1 MRLIPKEEKF
11 FDEFEQGTSTL
22 VEAANLL
29 LGLLK
34 DFQDVPRKVAAL
46 KDLEHRV
53 DGLVRETTER
63 MNKTF
68 ITPFDREDIHT
79 LISQIDDV
87 ADFIEGAAD
96 RILLYRV
103 QASRPEAVALAEI
116 IVQATAA
123 AHEAVVKLR
132 HMRGAEDL
140 LRLCGDIKRLEE
152 AGDRVHREAVA
163 QLFEKEKDPINLI
176 KWKEIFEN
184 LEEAIDRCEDMA
196 EEIEGIALKNA
207 S

>member
-11 FDEFEQGTSTL
+11 FDQFEQGTSTL
-22 VEAANLL
+22 VEAATLL

-34 DFQDVPRKVAAL
+34 DFQDVPAKVAAL

-68 ITPFDREDIHT
+68 ITPFDREDIHA

-103 QASRPEAVALAEI
+103 QSSRPEAVALAEI

-123 AHEAVVKLR
+123 THDTVTQLR
-132 HMRGAEDL
+132 DLKGA
-140 LRLCGDIKRLEE
+140 GDILRQCGEVKRIEE
-152 AGDRVHREAVA
+152 AGDKVHREAVA
-163 QLFEKEKDPINLI
+163 QLFEKEKDPIALI
-176 KWKEIFEN
+176 KWKEIFEI

-196 EEIEGIALKNA
+196 EIIEGIALKHA
-207 S
+207 

>member
-1 MRLIPKEEKF
+1 MRLIPREEKF
-11 FDEFEQGTSTL
+11 FDQFEQGTRTL

-34 DFQDVPRKVAAL
+34 DFQDVPAKVAAL

-53 DGLVRETTER
+53 DDLVRETTER
-63 MNKTF
+63 LNRTF
-68 ITPFDREDIHT
+68 ITPFDREDIHA

-103 QASRPEAVALAEI
+103 QTSRPEAVALAEI
-116 IVQATAA
+116 IVQVTAA
-123 AHEAVVKLR
+123 THDAVTQLR
-132 HMRGAEDL
+132 SLKGAGDI
-140 LRLCGDIKRLEE
+140 LRKCSEIKRLEE
-152 AGDRVHREAVA
+152 AGDKVHREAVA
-163 QLFEKEKDPINLI
+163 QLFEKEKDPIALI

-196 EEIEGIALKNA
+196 EIIEGIALKHA
-207 S
+207 